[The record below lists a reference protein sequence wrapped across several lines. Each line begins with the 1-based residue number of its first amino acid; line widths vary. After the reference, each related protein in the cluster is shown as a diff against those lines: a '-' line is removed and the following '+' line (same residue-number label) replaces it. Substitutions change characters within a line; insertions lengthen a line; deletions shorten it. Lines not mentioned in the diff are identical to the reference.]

1 MTDLKTIWK
10 VMEKKLHYH
19 TGCFFLH
26 FWEHM
31 LRKGVENGS
40 KLKIYSFFEMLEDFG
55 CKFEGSKIVKKSKL
69 KKRLH
74 KKFLMS

>member
-1 MTDLKTIWK
+1 
-10 VMEKKLHYH
+10 
-19 TGCFFLH
+19 
-26 FWEHM
+26 M

-40 KLKIYSFFEMLEDFG
+40 KLKIYSFFEMLEDSG

-74 KKFLMS
+74 KKFSMS